1 MDSIEKNFGILIAFG
16 LPGFLFLAGLPPEA
30 RPFTDQL
37 CTPSSAP
44 TLGGFLYAL
53 PVSLGCGLILSGIRW
68 ASIDYLMHL
77 TGLSQPKLNYS
88 RLAPQL
94 PAFTILVEHHYRY
107 YQFYSNSLIAVL
119 VLLSV
124 NVRLR
129 GLPSFELSFW
139 IMALCVVLFFAS
151 RDCLGRYYSRLT
163 QILPTSTFANEFD

>member
-16 LPGFLFLAGLPPEA
+16 LPGFLFLAGLPIET

-37 CTPSSAP
+37 CTPSSSP

-68 ASIDYLMHL
+68 IAIDGIMHL
-77 TGLSQPKLNYS
+77 SGLVQPKLNYS

-107 YQFYSNSLIAVL
+107 YQFYSNTLVAVL
-119 VLLSV
+119 GLLLV
-124 NVRLR
+124 HIRLR
-129 GLPSFELSFW
+129 GLPSYEQFVWAAF
-139 IMALCVVLFFAS
+139 LCVILFFAA
-151 RDCLGRYYSRLT
+151 RDCLSRYYSRLT
-163 QILPTSTFANEFD
+163 QVLPTSAFNLEYE